1 MMATQDNAF
10 IHALAREQNA
20 WLCLIDIL
28 HHEEEALIQGDS
40 DKLDSLN
47 EPKLNQLQALGK
59 YIHARNTSLA
69 ALGFEPNHQ
78 GMSAWV
84 RQGAEEQITALW
96 QHLCACEL
104 DAQSLNKR
112 IGTLI
117 EMRLT
122 ATRQALN
129 VLLTC
134 ATDRGGIYSHD
145 GMALGLTGGRALYA
159 A

>member
-1 MMATQDNAF
+1 MIATQDNVF

-20 WLCLIDIL
+20 WLALIDIL
-28 HHEEEALIQGDS
+28 LHEEEALIQGNS

-47 EPKLNQLQALGK
+47 EPKLNQLRVLGK
-59 YIHARNTSLA
+59 YIHARNTSLT
-69 ALGFEPNHQ
+69 ALGFEPGHQ

-84 RQGAEEQITALW
+84 KQGAKEEVIVLW
-96 QHLCACEL
+96 QRLCECEL

-134 ATDRGGIYSHD
+134 TTDRGGLYSHD